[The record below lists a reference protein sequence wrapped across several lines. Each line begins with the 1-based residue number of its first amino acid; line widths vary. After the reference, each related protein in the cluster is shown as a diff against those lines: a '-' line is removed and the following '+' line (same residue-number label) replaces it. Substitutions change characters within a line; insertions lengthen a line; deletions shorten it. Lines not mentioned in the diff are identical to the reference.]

1 MSLPKSAINPGQY
14 TYSYGDRV
22 EYDISSGIDNIVRG
36 KGTIVGVTS
45 NYFPFMGAIYAVEA
59 DDFPTD
65 YYPYKVI
72 PVQESLLKEIN
83 NV

>member
-59 DDFPTD
+59 DDLL
-65 YYPYKVI
+65 
-72 PVQESLLKEIN
+72 SLQSNSSSRKPFKRN
-83 NV
+83 K